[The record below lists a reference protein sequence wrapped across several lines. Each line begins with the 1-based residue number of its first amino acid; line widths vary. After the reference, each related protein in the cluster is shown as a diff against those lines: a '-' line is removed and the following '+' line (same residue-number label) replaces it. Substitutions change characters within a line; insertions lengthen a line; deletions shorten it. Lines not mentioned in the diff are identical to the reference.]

1 MKKTLFFVIVLILSM
16 GSISIFASEKTTNSN
31 SEMLTIPMS
40 ENKVME
46 KEIRSMNERLEEIR
60 DMDKSEL
67 SSKDKKELKKELKD
81 MNKKKKGG
89 AIYIGGTTLLLL
101 IILIVILV

>member
-46 KEIRSMNERLEEIR
+46 EEIRNMNERLEEIR

-81 MNKKKKGG
+81 IKKKKGG
-89 AIYIGGTTLLLL
+89 AIYIGGTTLLLI
-101 IILIVILV
+101 IILIVLLV